1 MIPHPPLPAWL
12 AIRRLR
18 DAERGALAAHL
29 LALPPED
36 RQARF
41 GAWFSD
47 AAVRAHCAGL
57 ALGADALGCGAF
69 AGPRL
74 IGAAL
79 AMQGPG
85 GFAEI
90 AVSVDAA
97 WRRRRVAAMLV
108 CEACALAV
116 REQGASRALFLFSP
130 ANLPVIGLVRHLG
143 GIPRRAEGLAE
154 IALGAAA

>member
-1 MIPHPPLPAWL
+1 MGTPPPLPTWL

-18 DAERGALAAHL
+18 DADRAALALHL

-41 GAWFSD
+41 NGWLSD
-47 AAVRAHCAGL
+47 EAVRAHCAGL
-57 ALGADALGCGAF
+57 DLGGEALACGAF
-69 AGPRL
+69 QGSRL
-74 IGAAL
+74 VGAAL
-79 AMQGPG
+79 ALQGPG
-85 GFAEI
+85 GCAEI
-90 AVSVDAA
+90 AVTVDAA

-108 CEACALAV
+108 CEVCALAV

-143 GIPRRAEGLAE
+143 GMPRRAEGVAE